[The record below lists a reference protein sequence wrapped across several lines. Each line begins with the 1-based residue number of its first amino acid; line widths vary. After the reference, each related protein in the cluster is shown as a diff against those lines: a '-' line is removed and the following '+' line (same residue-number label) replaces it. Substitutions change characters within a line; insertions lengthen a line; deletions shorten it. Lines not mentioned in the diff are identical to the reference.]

1 MINLSKWWSK
11 PTPAAPEP
19 KRVSTHLTPAYET
32 RRVRELRAARAKFE
46 GASA

>member
-11 PTPAAPEP
+11 PTPAALP
-19 KRVSTHLTPAYET
+19 KRVSTHLTPAYEA
-32 RRVRELRAARAKFE
+32 RRVRELRAAREKFE